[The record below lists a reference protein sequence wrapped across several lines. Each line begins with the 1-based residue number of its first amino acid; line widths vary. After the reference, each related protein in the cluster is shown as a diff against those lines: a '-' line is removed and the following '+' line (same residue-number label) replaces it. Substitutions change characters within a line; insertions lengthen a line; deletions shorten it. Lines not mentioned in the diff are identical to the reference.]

1 MIKNLPNPSL
11 QRGSNEKL
19 QGKEKKEQ
27 ENFNK
32 MNKRFWQGKRVLI
45 TGYEGFLG
53 SWLVR
58 TLLTTGADIFGL
70 DIKTFRKETI
80 LTRQDLSRI
89 HIIKGNIKNFTLVS
103 NIIRDN
109 NIEIIFHLAAKSLV
123 GKCLKN
129 PLEAL
134 STNIQGT
141 WNILES
147 CRDAGCVKTIVVA
160 SSDKAYGEHKKLPY
174 KEDTPLQ
181 GNHPYDVSK
190 SCGDLIAQMYHHTFG
205 LPVAITRCGNIYGP
219 GDFNFSRIVP
229 DAIKCALT
237 DKTFF
242 IRSDGKFIRDYV
254 YVEDV
259 VDGYIKIAERLQKLE
274 LGGQAFNFSNETPL
288 SVIELVRLIY
298 KIAQKRP
305 HYKIL
310 GRVKYEIKQQY
321 LCSQKAKRILGWKPR
336 YNLQNGL
343 KKTIRG
349 YQEIFYGP

>member
-1 MIKNLPNPSL
+1 MDKH
-11 QRGSNEKL
+11 
-19 QGKEKKEQ
+19 
-27 ENFNK
+27 
-32 MNKRFWQGKRVLI
+32 FWQGKKVLI

-103 NIIRDN
+103 NTIRDN
-109 NIEIIFHLAAKSLV
+109 KIEIIFHLAAKSLV
-123 GKCLKN
+123 GDCLKN
-129 PLEAL
+129 PLEGL

-147 CRDAGCVKTIVVA
+147 CRNADCVKTIVVA

-219 GDFNFSRIVP
+219 GDFNFFRIVP

-237 DKTFF
+237 DKTFI

-259 VDGYIKIAERLQKLE
+259 VDGYIKIAERLQKLK
-274 LGGQAFNFSNETPL
+274 LGGQAFNLSNETPL
-288 SVIELVRLIY
+288 SVIELVGLIY
-298 KIAQKRP
+298 KIAQKKP
-305 HYKIL
+305 CYKIL
-310 GRVKYEIKQQY
+310 NKVKYEIKQQY
-321 LCSQKAKRILGWKPR
+321 LCSKKAKRILGWKPR

-343 KKTIRG
+343 KKTISG
-349 YQEIFYGP
+349 YQEIFYGQ